1 MFLNKT
7 IERNSALVETAI
19 RFHQRGTLLPDTYV
33 VDLDALLSNA
43 ALMKNVAEKN
53 DIHLYFM
60 LKQLGRNPAIA
71 RELMHLG
78 FDGVVAVDFKEAMTM
93 IDAGIK
99 LGNVG
104 HLVQLPKAALKT
116 VLAAR
121 PEVVTV
127 FSLEKAKEISEVC
140 RELNLE
146 QKLLLRILDD
156 SDFCYSGQYGG
167 FSLEELPCAITEME
181 RLANVQIAGLTSFPC
196 FSYQKLT
203 QKIEP
208 TPNVV
213 TLQKAEKLLKEKG
226 VEIEQMNM
234 PSATC
239 CASIP
244 LIRQLGGTHGEP
256 GHGLIGTTP
265 LHEAVNCQEIPA
277 MVYLT
282 EVSHNFKGRAYCYG
296 GGHYRRSHVENA
308 LVGSLEQGRVLNVTP
323 PTEESIDYYFELGE
337 SAQVSQSV
345 VMAFRTQIF
354 VTRSQVALV
363 KGISKGSPEI
373 VGVYTALGKRLL

>member
-19 RFHQRGTLLPDTYV
+19 RFHRRGTLLPDTYV

-60 LKQLGRNPAIA
+60 LKQLGRNPVIA
-71 RELMHLG
+71 RELMNLG
-78 FDGVVAVDFKEAMTM
+78 FDGVVAVDFREAMTM

-104 HLVQLPKAALKT
+104 HLVQLPKGTLRT
-116 VLAAR
+116 VLAAK

-127 FSLEKAKEISEVC
+127 FSLEKAREISEVC

-156 SDFCYSGQYGG
+156 ADFCYSGQCGG
-167 FSLEELPCAITEME
+167 FSLEELPSAATEIGK
-181 RLANVQIAGLTSFPC
+181 LANVRIAGLTSFPC

-203 QKIEP
+203 EKIEP
-208 TPNVV
+208 TPNAV
-213 TLQKAEKLLKEKG
+213 TLKKAEKLLKG
-226 VEIEQMNM
+226 IGIEIEQMNM

-239 CASIP
+239 CTSIP
-244 LIRQLGGTHGEP
+244 LIRQMGGTHGEP

-265 LHEAVNCQEIPA
+265 LHEAVNCPEIPA

-308 LVGSLEQGRVLNVTP
+308 LVGPLEKGRVLQVIP

-337 SAQVSQSV
+337 SAQVSESV

-373 VGVYTALGKRLL
+373 TGVYTALGKRLL

>member
-19 RFHQRGTLLPDTYV
+19 RFHQRGTLLPDTYI

-43 ALMKNVAEKN
+43 ALMKNIAGKN

-60 LKQLGRNPAIA
+60 LKQLGRNPVIA
-71 RELMHLG
+71 RELMNMG
-78 FDGVVAVDFKEAMTM
+78 FDGVVAVDFREAMTM
-93 IDAGIK
+93 IDAGVK

-104 HLVQLPKAALKT
+104 HLVQLPKASLKA
-116 VLAAR
+116 VLAAK

-127 FSLEKAKEISEVC
+127 FSLEKAREISEVC
-140 RELNLE
+140 REMNLE

-156 SDFCYSGQYGG
+156 ADFCYSGQCGG
-167 FSLEELPCAITEME
+167 VSLEELPSAATEIGK
-181 RLANVQIAGLTSFPC
+181 LANVQIVGLTSFPC
-196 FSYQKLT
+196 FTYQKST
-203 QKIEP
+203 ERIEP
-208 TPNVV
+208 TSNVG
-213 TLQKAEKLLKEKG
+213 TLQKAEKLLKGIG

-265 LHEAVNCQEIPA
+265 LHEAVNCPEIPA

-308 LVGSLEQGRVLNVTP
+308 LVGSLEQGRVLHVTP

-337 SAQVSQSV
+337 SAQVSESV

-363 KGISKGSPEI
+363 KGVSKGSPEI